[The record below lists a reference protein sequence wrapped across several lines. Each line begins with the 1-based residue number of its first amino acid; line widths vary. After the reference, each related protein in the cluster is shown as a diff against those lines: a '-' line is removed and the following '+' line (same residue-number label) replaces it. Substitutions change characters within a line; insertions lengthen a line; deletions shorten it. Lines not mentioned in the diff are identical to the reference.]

1 MIPARR
7 LVPLGAPTRH
17 PWPERDP
24 AVAELA
30 ADERATVA
38 AIWHGRAEAE
48 LRASGSFAYIADT
61 LAAAGAHGDL
71 VALARRAVSDE
82 VRHSELCARVAAAY
96 ADTPLPAPRKLEVT
110 IPRHAGAN
118 RALRRVLHVVGM
130 SCFNETIGSAFLELC
145 RERATGALV
154 RAALRELLT
163 DEIDH
168 ARIGW
173 AFVASLE
180 GPARIALGHWL
191 PELCE
196 LNLRAWRDR
205 PQRPISEALAAHGCP
220 RWDDVD
226 ATVLAAIA
234 ELVLPGFAR
243 LGVDVAPAQRWL
255 ATAATLAA

>member
-7 LVPLGAPTRH
+7 LVPLAAPTRH
-17 PWPERDP
+17 PLPERVP
-24 AVAELA
+24 AIAELA
-30 ADERATVA
+30 AGERAVVA
-38 AIWHGRAEAE
+38 AVWHGRAEAE
-48 LRASGSFAYIADT
+48 LRASGSFAYIAQT
-61 LAAAGAHGDL
+61 LAAAGGHGDM

-82 VRHSELCARVAAAY
+82 VRHAELCARVAAAY
-96 ADTPLPAPRKLEVT
+96 ADAPLPPPRKLEVT
-110 IPRHAGAN
+110 IPRHAGAH

-145 RERATGALV
+145 RDRATATLV

-173 AFVASLE
+173 AFVATLE
-180 GPARIALGHWL
+180 APARGALGQWL

-205 PQRPISEALAAHGCP
+205 PQRAISDAVVAHGCP
-220 RWDDVD
+220 QWNDVD
-226 ATVLAAIA
+226 ATVLEAIGD
-234 ELVLPGFAR
+234 LVLPGFAR

>member
-1 MIPARR
+1 MIAARR
-7 LVPLGAPTRH
+7 LAPLAAPTRH
-17 PWPERDP
+17 PLPAHDP
-24 AVAELA
+24 AIAALT
-30 ADERATVA
+30 ADERAVVA
-38 AIWHGRAEAE
+38 AVWHGRSEAE

-96 ADTPLPAPRKLEVT
+96 ADAPLPAPRKLEVT

-130 SCFNETIGSAFLELC
+130 SCFNETTGSAFLELC

-173 AFVASLE
+173 AFVATLE
-180 GPARIALGHWL
+180 PAARIALGQWL
-191 PELCE
+191 PELCA

-205 PQRPISEALAAHGCP
+205 PQRPISDALPAHGCP
-220 RWDDVD
+220 RWDEVD
-226 ATVLAAIA
+226 ATVLAAIKD
-234 ELVLPGFAR
+234 LVVPGFAR
-243 LGVDVAPAQRWL
+243 LGIDVAPAQRWF